1 MVSSTDLGPLTASP
15 ALPESCMQEYDTIY
29 KIHTTPDGFYWLQGG
44 ALETSCFP
52 SGYAALSEQYYSPA
66 SCPSGFTAACQSEN
80 AIADVTETV
89 QICCPTQYDY
99 SCQDTTSYEWEKT
112 LGCVNRQSP
121 SSTTTWTVVT
131 ISDGTTATRMSAGLE
146 GGINAYSI
154 QVRFQSSDFA
164 STTSSST
171 GEFNAATAST
181 ASISES
187 SSTTTTSISGNDN
200 SNNDADQGA
209 PISTGAAVGIA
220 IGAFAGLVLIIG
232 AVVLF
237 ARRQRRNKN
246 LLPIPP
252 QPVHEMAASDMQQQ
266 PPPPPQQTQYK
277 YYQPVTPEL
286 HSTSAAVE
294 MEATPSDESW
304 EQRRYA

>member
-1 MVSSTDLGPLTASP
+1 MYVFPLAAHQQISPLFDSNARYIHSYVKGPPQRQRWQQPAHQLPFKMVSSTDLGPLTASP

-89 QICCPTQYDY
+89 QICCPTWAFIPCLVTCPRSFEPRQERPLLVVVPFGFAIRRRVVRWIRELVHSQYDY

-171 GEFNAATAST
+171 GEVYS
-181 ASISES
+181 
-187 SSTTTTSISGNDN
+187 
-200 SNNDADQGA
+200 
-209 PISTGAAVGIA
+209 
-220 IGAFAGLVLIIG
+220 
-232 AVVLF
+232 
-237 ARRQRRNKN
+237 
-246 LLPIPP
+246 LPLRPNVSRYLP
-252 QPVHEMAASDMQQQ
+252 
-266 PPPPPQQTQYK
+266 
-277 YYQPVTPEL
+277 L
-286 HSTSAAVE
+286 
-294 MEATPSDESW
+294 TPS
-304 EQRRYA
+304 RIV